1 MASSARR
8 RTPRP
13 SSTSVTD
20 GPIPVVGPREPCPC
34 GSGKR
39 YKMCHGRG
47 AADPVALV
55 HRPFAGLPGEADWV
69 ALREIVPAATAPLRL
84 RPEFAGDGGA
94 GGSAEVTVAT
104 VLPLAWPGLHRADG
118 AVWVG
123 LQSAGASGDPS
134 RDVAEA
140 LLRAVAAEPGTPV
153 PPVDLPA
160 PGPRLQD
167 VLVLDGPLEVT
178 VRDGFD
184 FWIADADEADLD
196 LEVRESLDRANSAVI
211 PTARLTSVD
220 AAYWCR
226 IGDRTHLRW
235 VMPQDEDRLL
245 DALAR
250 LHAAGAS
257 RIGDAGRYVGAF
269 RAHGLLVPVWDLA
282 PDAEAAD
289 VEAPAAAFGVA
300 LEEALGRTEPLTPDE
315 RRARAG
321 VVSRQVTLR

>member
-1 MASSARR
+1 MASSSRR

-13 SSTSVTD
+13 STRSTDV
-20 GPIPVVGPREPCPC
+20 PVVGPREPCPC

-39 YKMCHGRG
+39 YKLCHGRG

-69 ALREIVPAATAPLRL
+69 ALREIVPAATAPLTVRADY
-84 RPEFAGDGGA
+84 AGDEPQEA
-94 GGSAEVTVAT
+94 MAAT

-123 LQSAGASGDPS
+123 LQAAGTSGDPS

-140 LLRAVAAEPGTPV
+140 LLRAIAAEPGSPV
-153 PPVDLPA
+153 PPADLPA
-160 PGPRLQD
+160 AGPRLQD
-167 VLVLDGPLEVT
+167 VLVLDRPLEVT
-178 VRDGFD
+178 VREGFD
-184 FWIADADEADLD
+184 FWVADADQADLEG
-196 LEVRESLDRANSAVI
+196 EVRDSLERANAAVV
-211 PTARLTSVD
+211 PTARLSSVE

-226 IGDRTHLRW
+226 IGERTHLRW
-235 VMPQDEDRLL
+235 VMPYDEEPLL

-250 LHAAGAS
+250 LHAGGAS

-269 RAHGLLVPVWDLA
+269 RAHGLVVPVWDLA

-289 VEAPAAAFGVA
+289 VEAPAAAFQTA
-300 LEEALGRTEPLTPDE
+300 LDEALARTEPLTPDE

>member
-1 MASSARR
+1 MAPSTHHRR
-8 RTPRP
+8 RSPRP
-13 SSTSVTD
+13 SSTHD
-20 GPIPVVGPREPCPC
+20 GPVPVVGAREPCPC

-39 YKMCHGRG
+39 YKLCHGRG

-69 ALREIVPAATAPLRL
+69 ALREIVPAATAPLQL
-84 RPEFAGDGGA
+84 RPEFAAPDGA
-94 GGSAEVTVAT
+94 TEAMVAT
-104 VLPLAWPGLHRADG
+104 VLPMAWPGLHRADG

-123 LQSAGASGDPS
+123 LQAAGASGDPS

-160 PGPRLQD
+160 AGPRLQD
-167 VLVLDGPLEVT
+167 VLVLDAPLEVT

-184 FWIADADEADLD
+184 FWVADADEADLD
-196 LEVRESLDRANSAVI
+196 AEVRASLERANSAVV
-211 PTARLTSVD
+211 PTTRLTSVD

-226 IGDRTHLRW
+226 IGERTHLRW
-235 VMPQDEDRLL
+235 VMSQDEDALL

-257 RIGDAGRYVGAF
+257 RIGAAGRYVGAF

-282 PDAEAAD
+282 PDAEPAD
-289 VEAPAAAFGVA
+289 VEAPAAEFAVV
-300 LEEALGRTEPLTPDE
+300 LEEALGRTEPLTADE

-321 VVSRQVTLR
+321 VVSRQITLR